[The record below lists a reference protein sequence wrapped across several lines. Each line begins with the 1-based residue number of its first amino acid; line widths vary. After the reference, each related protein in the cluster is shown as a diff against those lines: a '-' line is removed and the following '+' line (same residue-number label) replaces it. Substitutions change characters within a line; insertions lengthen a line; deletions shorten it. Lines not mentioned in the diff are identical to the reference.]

1 LDWLIKTA
9 FALWKLHKN
18 NILHLDL
25 KPENVMMINEFQPRI
40 IDLGNSMTQEK
51 AKNINFFIGSEKF
64 VQKENFENGNYV
76 YDF

>member
-1 LDWLIKTA
+1 
-9 FALWKLHKN
+9 
-18 NILHLDL
+18 
-25 KPENVMMINEFQPRI
+25 MMINEFQPRI